1 MMEVKSFIDFLNSCP
16 ISDRLTRNRILFYLT
31 ILIIYITGTMK
42 RLRLSRVLVILL
54 LLVAGAAALSAE
66 VKNVVSVE
74 AGYAYALSARDVVPG
89 SPHGLLAS
97 LNYGYVIHEKP
108 GSMTA
113 LSLVLG
119 YNLFPQ
125 GDGPDALNAMVYG
138 VEYAHTFFRQKP
150 VSLILDYGLLFNLI
164 KQENRSGYAF
174 GHHTRLGV
182 GGLYNLNDRHK
193 LALKG
198 AYNFV
203 TFPYFELSEARI
215 TFPSVALRY
224 YFYY

>member
-1 MMEVKSFIDFLNSCP
+1 
-16 ISDRLTRNRILFYLT
+16 
-31 ILIIYITGTMK
+31 MK
-42 RLRLSRVLVILL
+42 RKRLFGLSFAVLL
-54 LLVAGAAALSAE
+54 LIAGVTGLSAE
-66 VKNVVSVE
+66 VRNVASVE
-74 AGYAYALSARDVVPG
+74 AGYAYILSAKDVNPDG
-89 SPHGLLAS
+89 PHGLYSS
-97 LNYGYVIHEKP
+97 LNYGYVINEKP

-125 GDGPDALNAMVYG
+125 ADGADSLNAMVYG
-138 VEYAHTFFRQKP
+138 LEYAHTFFRQKT
-150 VSLILDYGLLFNLI
+150 VSLLLDYGLLFNLI
-164 KQENRSGYAF
+164 KQENRDGYAF

-182 GGLYNLNDRHK
+182 GGVYNLSDQHK

-215 TFPSVALRY
+215 TFPSVSLRY

>member
-1 MMEVKSFIDFLNSCP
+1 MKQ
-16 ISDRLTRNRILFYLT
+16 
-31 ILIIYITGTMK
+31 K
-42 RLRLSRVLVILL
+42 RLFGVVLFVLL
-54 LLVAGAAALSAE
+54 LTAAGLFAE
-66 VKNVVSVE
+66 VGNVVSVE
-74 AGYAYALSARDVVPG
+74 AGYGYILSARDVNPD
-89 SPHGLLAS
+89 SPNGLFTS

-108 GSMTA
+108 RSMTA

-125 GDGPDALNAMVYG
+125 GDGADALNAMVYG
-138 VEYAHTFFRQKP
+138 VEYAHTFFRQNT
-150 VSLILDYGLLFNLI
+150 VSLLLDYGLLFNLI
-164 KQENRSGYAF
+164 KQENRGGYAF
-174 GHHTRLGV
+174 GHHTRLGA
-182 GGLYNLNDRHK
+182 GGVYNLSDKHK